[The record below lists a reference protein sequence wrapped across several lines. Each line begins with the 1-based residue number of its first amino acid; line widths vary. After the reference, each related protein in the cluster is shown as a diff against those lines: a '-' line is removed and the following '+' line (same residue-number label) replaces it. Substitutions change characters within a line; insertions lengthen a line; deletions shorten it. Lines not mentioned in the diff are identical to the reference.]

1 MSDFIRNY
9 TVVLPY
15 VISHTD
21 NSSFTGSTIFYR
33 NTLPHRYNSILTG
46 TAHGKIIS
54 GTDHSR
60 VKLFEIITPACIIL
74 IEFRDLR
81 FFIEVFV

>member
-1 MSDFIRNY
+1 
-9 TVVLPY
+9 

-21 NSSFTGSTIFYR
+21 NSSFTGRTSFSR

-60 VKLFEIITPACIIL
+60 VKLFEIITPDGIIL
-74 IEFRDLR
+74 IEFSDLL
-81 FFIEVFV
+81 FFIEVFIEDYLRVNKNFFVKR